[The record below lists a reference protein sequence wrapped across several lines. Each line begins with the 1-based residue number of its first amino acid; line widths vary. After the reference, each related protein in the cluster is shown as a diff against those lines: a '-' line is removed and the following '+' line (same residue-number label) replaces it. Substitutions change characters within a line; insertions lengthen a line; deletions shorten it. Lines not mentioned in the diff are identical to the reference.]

1 MYGKEDYWWL
11 EAGKDNIMLGVNLV
25 AASGA
30 KYSKDG
36 FMRNFV
42 VGSPLKNDIYRGR
55 SIANEV
61 MVCRMIHQ

>member
-1 MYGKEDYWWL
+1 MGRRIIWWL

-36 FMRNFV
+36 FLWNFGV
-42 VGSPLKNDIYRGR
+42 SSLLEKDINRGR

-61 MVCRMIHQ
+61 MVCRIIHQ